1 MSNEQALDNLY
12 RATRLARLTA
22 DEHEALRKCA
32 EQLLLVAQAADKGQT
47 DKSP

>member
-32 EQLLLVAQAADKGQT
+32 EQLLAIAQGADKGQA
-47 DKSP
+47 DKTP